1 MYPTINHL
9 SHSRKQ
15 PHNQSFGS
23 RYSISNMTVC
33 VCVPSSGVEYLVAG
47 HSDRKQ
53 GRLLVNMKS
62 FVKPW
67 KASLGRKVLTLL
79 KKDCNW

>member
-1 MYPTINHL
+1 MFWEAVNTASVESGN
-9 SHSRKQ
+9 
-15 PHNQSFGS
+15 
-23 RYSISNMTVC
+23 
-33 VCVPSSGVEYLVAG
+33 CVPDLWRHSSGVEYVVAG

-67 KASLGRKVLTLL
+67 KASLARKVLTLL

>member
-1 MYPTINHL
+1 MLSVEALSVPHL
-9 SHSRKQ
+9 YR
-15 PHNQSFGS
+15 
-23 RYSISNMTVC
+23 
-33 VCVPSSGVEYLVAG
+33 PSSGVEYIVAG

-67 KASLGRKVLTLL
+67 KASLGRKVLSLL

>member
-1 MYPTINHL
+1 MLSIEALSVPHL
-9 SHSRKQ
+9 DR
-15 PHNQSFGS
+15 
-23 RYSISNMTVC
+23 
-33 VCVPSSGVEYLVAG
+33 PSSGVEYIVAG

-67 KASLGRKVLTLL
+67 KASLGRKVLSLL

>member
-1 MYPTINHL
+1 MYPAINL
-9 SHSRKQ
+9 SIPVYRRTQPLSR
-15 PHNQSFGS
+15 SSGS
-23 RYSISNMTVC
+23 RHLKQDC
-33 VCVPSSGVEYLVAG
+33 VCVLPSSGVEYLVAG

>member
-1 MYPTINHL
+1 MKYLKNIFKDPA
-9 SHSRKQ
+9 SACDCVVHS
-15 PHNQSFGS
+15 P
-23 RYSISNMTVC
+23 
-33 VCVPSSGVEYLVAG
+33 GVEYLVAG

-67 KASLGRKVLTLL
+67 KASLGRKVLALL

>member
-1 MYPTINHL
+1 MLAAPP
-9 SHSRKQ
+9 
-15 PHNQSFGS
+15 PHNWPFGS
-23 RYSISNMTVC
+23 KYLNNRSRFKGPADGLGV
-33 VCVPSSGVEYLVAG
+33 VHSSGVEYLVAG

>member
-1 MYPTINHL
+1 M
-9 SHSRKQ
+9 
-15 PHNQSFGS
+15 
-23 RYSISNMTVC
+23 
-33 VCVPSSGVEYLVAG
+33 EYLVAG